1 MHAGEVN
8 GFFGGLVV
16 CLLFLAEGFLAETAG
31 EQRYMGE
38 VVTKLL
44 KWQGGVFGAL
54 GGFGCY
60 WVLLGDLLP
69 GY

>member
-1 MHAGEVN
+1 
-8 GFFGGLVV
+8 
-16 CLLFLAEGFLAETAG
+16 
-31 EQRYMGE
+31 MGE

-44 KWQGGVFGAL
+44 KEQEGERAVFGAL